1 MNPYHHALS
10 SVAKFGGK
18 PEDFLPIHQWFDE
31 SKRSSTDPRH
41 RALHHHSEG
50 IFDCE
55 RVFGAAIHISNGKV
69 IPTRFIG
76 EQHVKE
82 DLGFIPTMM
91 DWFKEI
97 KPQKWMVM
105 TMQVPPSTNE
115 KLMLNEPTK
124 LQTSL
129 PKSICSAK

>member
-1 MNPYHHALS
+1 MNPWHHSLS

-18 PEDFLPIHQWFDE
+18 PEDFLPIHDWFDE

-55 RVFGAAIHISNGKV
+55 RVFGHAIKTSNGRV
-69 IPTRFIG
+69 VPTRFIG

-91 DWFKEI
+91 DWFSCI
-97 KPQKWMVM
+97 KAQKWMVL
-105 TMQVPPSTNE
+105 TMQVPPQINKE
-115 KLMLNEPTK
+115 LMNNVPTK
-124 LQTSL
+124 LSTSKPRTL
-129 PKSICSAK
+129 SS